1 MLKQEYDNA
10 LDYDNVYPTNV
21 IPHKVQVQALS
32 RVSQH
37 ACDKMHM

>member
-10 LDYDNVYPTNV
+10 LDYENVYPTNV
-21 IPHKVQVQALS
+21 QVHTVQVQALS
-32 RVSQH
+32 RDSQH